1 MGNISFQIRFDRF
14 KISERNSCEFQFKS
28 LDTRVFD
35 LFEDDLK
42 VIWKY
47 DVKIEIINVKVLNFE
62 YHQFKIS

>member
-42 VIWKY
+42 LDSKVIWKY
-47 DVKIEIINVKVLNFE
+47 DVKIEIINV
-62 YHQFKIS
+62 